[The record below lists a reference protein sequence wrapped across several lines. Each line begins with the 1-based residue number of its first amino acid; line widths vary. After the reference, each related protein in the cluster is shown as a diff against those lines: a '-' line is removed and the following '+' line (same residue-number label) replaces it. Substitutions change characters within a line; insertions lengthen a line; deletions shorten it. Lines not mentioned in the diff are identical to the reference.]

1 MSELDIIIESSKE
14 SVLPLAPIS
23 LDGLLKKLSKHR
35 PDIKSKVKKKIQCT
49 RHADTSQRTNKKEKQ
64 AYLISTKEL
73 EKAAKKNKD
82 KQYELGMRYDEE
94 AKYSK
99 AYASFDKAAK
109 QGHATAQY
117 RVGLCYD
124 KGRGVEKDEKKAAEW
139 YRQAAMQGEAAAQC
153 NLGLLYFQGICVEKN
168 LKTAVIWYN
177 KAAIQGNAHAYNL

>member
-1 MSELDIIIESSKE
+1 MSSKKILSIASPINRSTKLMSELDAIIESNKDDI
-14 SVLPLAPIS
+14 LPLNPIS

-49 RHADTSQRTNKKEKQ
+49 RHADTSQRTKKKEKQ

-73 EKAAKKNKD
+73 EKAAKKDKD

-109 QGHATAQY
+109 QGHATQSK
-117 RVGLCYD
+117 V
-124 KGRGVEKDEKKAAEW
+124 KQSKPT
-139 YRQAAMQGEAAAQC
+139 QC
-153 NLGLLYFQGICVEKN
+153 K
-168 LKTAVIWYN
+168 
-177 KAAIQGNAHAYNL
+177 